1 MMFMT
6 NKTIFLKDIG
16 GYNPARSEARRILL
30 GLEKFHVV
38 TLDFDRVETV
48 GQGFADEIFRV
59 FTNSFPETKIVP
71 VNMNK
76 EVEFMVNRA
85 IADRGNEK

>member
-6 NKTIFLKDIG
+6 NRIIILKDIG
-16 GYNPARSEARRILL
+16 GYNLARSEARRILS

-59 FTNSFPETKIVP
+59 FTNSFPKIKIVP
-71 VNMNK
+71 INMNK
-76 EVEFMVNRA
+76 EVQFMVTRA
-85 IADRGNEK
+85 VADRG